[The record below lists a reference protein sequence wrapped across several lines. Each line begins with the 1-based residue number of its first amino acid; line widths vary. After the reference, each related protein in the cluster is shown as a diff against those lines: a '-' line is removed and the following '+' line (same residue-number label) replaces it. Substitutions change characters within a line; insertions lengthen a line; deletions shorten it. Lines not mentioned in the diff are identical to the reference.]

1 MHNIFASI
9 KQRENQRFTGYLH
22 FGVYMLYFDNGV
34 LCTAETKD
42 DRFWVLRRLLC
53 GNHITDA
60 YAQELQ
66 ESDDELALI
75 LFPTLPEKEWIRIWK
90 DRSRQNLFTILGSG
104 KKPMVVSCFVDKLP
118 FLHHIQLEDLV
129 VLYQELY
136 PLQSRLQHIW
146 IKAKDTTSSIHA
158 NAIPLSAL
166 VAQSPWEEMDTLR
179 TINDLIKEGE
189 LDWGENIAALEGSI
203 LEEEA
208 SLFGNEEDQQRK
220 KAQFVVPQRLLDRVQ
235 LGNNGSSQ
243 EDR

>member
-1 MHNIFASI
+1 MHNTFAFI
-9 KQRENQRFTGYLH
+9 TRRQNQKFTGYLH
-22 FGVYMLYFDNGV
+22 FGAYMLYFDNGV

-66 ESDDELALI
+66 ESEDDLALI

-104 KKPMVVSCFVDKLP
+104 KKPMEVSCFVDKLP
-118 FLHHIQLEDLV
+118 FLHNIQLQELV
-129 VLYQELY
+129 LLYKELY
-136 PLQSRLQHIW
+136 PLQSRIQHIW
-146 IKAKDTTSSIHA
+146 IKAKNSNSTVQA
-158 NAIPLSAL
+158 NVIPLSSL
-166 VAQSPWEEMDTLR
+166 VAQSPWEEVDILR
-179 TINDLIKEGE
+179 TIHNLIKEGE

-208 SLFGNEEDQQRK
+208 SLFGNEEDQHRK
-220 KAQFVVPQRLLDRVQ
+220 NVQFVVPQRLLDKVQ
-235 LGNNGSSQ
+235 LGKDTPSP
-243 EDR
+243 EDQ